1 MLDQVPLN
9 QIVCGCRQDKPGY
22 CFELFRRVF
31 DQRDQEAANELYE
44 QYKRL
49 VFNWVYKNL
58 NGYGLSEQDVE
69 DIASEATMKFFKNMR
84 KSVPLASRYEHIA
97 QLLGYWRTC
106 VRTTVIDFQRKK
118 IRQKRLIER
127 WSQKILT
134 DRFSRVSSED
144 NIEREE
150 LRQKIQ
156 ELLNKHLSDE
166 ERDLLELKFI
176 EELKRG
182 KIAKCFPDQFT
193 LKTQDKIWDRTRK
206 RLRKLFKIY
215 LRDYH

>member
-9 QIVCGCRQDKPGY
+9 QIVCGCQQKKPGY

-31 DQRDQEAANELYE
+31 DERDQEAANELYE

-58 NGYGLSEQDVE
+58 KGYRLPEQDVE
-69 DIASEATMKFFKNMR
+69 DIASQATMKFFDQMMR
-84 KSVPLASRYEHIA
+84 SVPLASRYEDMA

-106 VRTTVIDFQRKK
+106 VRSTVIDFQRKK
-118 IRQKRLIER
+118 MRQERLIER
-127 WSQKILT
+127 WSDKILT
-134 DRFSRVSSED
+134 DVFLRASAEEK
-144 NIEREE
+144 IQREE
-150 LRQKIQ
+150 FSLRVR
-156 ELLNKHLSDE
+156 ELLNQHLTKQE
-166 ERDLLELKFI
+166 KRYLELKI
-176 EELKRG
+176 VEGLKRREIAERFPEQFPL
-182 KIAKCFPDQFT
+182 KI
-193 LKTQDKIWDRTRK
+193 QDKIWDRIRK